1 MDGKQQCKIRP
12 QDQAAHSIWSLY
24 EWRFQ
29 RYGPD
34 KIVAE
39 KKKKKKEKKNELEQS
54 HKASPTGIANN
65 DNDNNNQRYGPD
77 KIVAEKKKKKIK

>member
-1 MDGKQQCKIRP
+1 MDGKQQCKIRR

-29 RYGPD
+29 RYRGD

-39 KKKKKKEKKNELEQS
+39 KN
-54 HKASPTGIANN
+54 
-65 DNDNNNQRYGPD
+65 
-77 KIVAEKKKKKIK
+77 KKKIKK